1 MGDAGERLTAVL
13 RRIRMRWRLARRPI
27 RLGVQAVGLAT
38 LVMAGFSF
46 LRTSGEI
53 NETAA
58 SILVAVVFGAMTVL
72 QQRQSQRRQYT
83 VGLITAFQSAETLS
97 QADVW
102 MARRISAHQPVGADL
117 TGDDEQRVLPLLDY
131 YEFLAVLAVRG
142 MVDVPLLLNLR
153 GGTMTRCFELCRGYV
168 ADRRT
173 LAGREIYQALELL
186 ATEYRRRLPMPPPP
200 APGGQPCTEPVTP
213 EPAAPEPVT
222 PPGSVP
228 PDPETPLAGS
238 PVVGT
243 RPAGGAVV

>member
-1 MGDAGERLTAVL
+1 MSDAGERLAAAL
-13 RRIRMRWRLARRPI
+13 RRVQMRWRLARRPI
-27 RLGVQAVGLAT
+27 RLVVQAVALAA
-38 LVMAGFSF
+38 LVMAGFTF
-46 LRTSGEI
+46 LSTNSEI

-117 TGDDEQRVLPLLDY
+117 TDDDEQHVLPLLDY

-142 MVDVPLLLNLR
+142 LVDVPLLLNLR

-168 ADRRT
+168 QDRRVLT
-173 LAGREIYQALELL
+173 GNEIYQALELL
-186 ATEYRRRLPMPPPP
+186 ATEYRHRLRRPRS
-200 APGGQPCTEPVTP
+200 APGQRSTEPAGP
-213 EPAAPEPVT
+213 APAAPFGAE
-222 PPGSVP
+222 SD
-228 PDPETPLAGS
+228 PDTPLAGS

-243 RPAGGAVV
+243 RPADGSVCS

>member
-1 MGDAGERLTAVL
+1 MSDVGDRLTGML
-13 RRIRMRWRLARRPI
+13 RRVQMRWRLARRPL
-27 RLGVQAVGLAT
+27 RLVVQAVGLAA
-38 LVMAGFSF
+38 LVMAGFTF

-83 VGLITAFQSAETLS
+83 VGLITAFQSAEPLC

-102 MARRISAHQPVGADL
+102 MARRISGHQPVGADL
-117 TGDDEQRVLPLLDY
+117 TGDDEERVLPLLDY

-142 MVDVPLLLNLR
+142 LVDVPLLLNLR
-153 GGTMTRCFELCRGYV
+153 GGTMTRCFELCRGYIE
-168 ADRRT
+168 DRRS

-186 ATEYRRRLPMPPPP
+186 ATEYRRRLPKQPLP
-200 APGGQPCTEPVTP
+200 APGGQPPIEPVTTEPV
-213 EPAAPEPVT
+213 
-222 PPGSVP
+222 PPGSVQ